1 MVALLFVVTSGT
13 VGVVRGSLTCSSCTS
28 FTGTMYSGFRNVEE
42 SSSYLLSFLVRNLG
56 AFSQT
61 SHVPL
66 DCSGFI
72 VSEDRAFRGHKRDR
86 KKMFSEWIMTTC

>member
-42 SSSYLLSFLVRNLG
+42 SSSYFLSFLVRNLG

-61 SHVPL
+61 SHGR
-66 DCSGFI
+66 SI
-72 VSEDRAFRGHKRDR
+72 VLVLLLVKISRFAAINGIGR
-86 KKMFSEWIMTTC
+86 KCFLNA